1 VIGAGLLF
9 FAASATSVAS
19 VVSAAATA
27 PAPGQ
32 TTFARDIEIRR
43 PVAGRVVAVLSDV
56 RIAARVGADV
66 VVWGGSVTFEPSGF
80 VEGNLSVFGGG
91 VTAPEGK
98 PLPVRGM
105 VSTPGTLLRLYLD
118 ETHRPPWQEGS
129 HVLLSRGL
137 RLIALSAWLAV
148 SLALLFCFASP
159 FARAA
164 ASAEGEWTRTLL
176 AGALGVLT
184 LLLASVSALALLPP
198 TLSVPIVILF
208 GGVAIAAKVFGMGAL
223 FLLLGQKLLQSVAP
237 GKRPVALA
245 AGLAALGAI
254 SLLPF
259 VGSIVWS
266 AASVAA
272 VGIALLSRLTPHA
285 SRPPGPV

>member
-1 VIGAGLLF
+1 LIAAGLLF
-9 FAASATSVAS
+9 LTAWSMPVAAASAAAP
-19 VVSAAATA
+19 VS
-27 PAPGQ
+27 GQ

-56 RIAARVGADV
+56 RIAAPVEGDV

-91 VTAPEGK
+91 VTAPAGR

-137 RLIALSAWLAV
+137 RLIGLSVWLAV
-148 SLALLFCFASP
+148 SLALLFFFATP

-164 ASAEGEWTRTLL
+164 ASAEGEWPRTLL

-198 TLSVPIVILF
+198 PLSVPIVILF

-237 GKRPVALA
+237 GKRPAALA

-266 AASVAA
+266 AASIAA
-272 VGIALLSRLTPHA
+272 VGIALLSRFGAPRYRVELA
-285 SRPPGPV
+285 A

>member
-1 VIGAGLLF
+1 VIAAGLLF
-9 FAASATSVAS
+9 LAAASPA
-19 VVSAAATA
+19 A

-32 TTFARDIEIRR
+32 TAFAKDIEIRQ

-56 RIAARVGADV
+56 RIAAPVAGDV
-66 VVWGGSVTFEPSGF
+66 VVWGGSVTFEPSGS

-91 VTAPEGK
+91 VTAPPGK
-98 PLPVRGM
+98 PLPVRGL

-129 HVLLSRGL
+129 HLLLTRGL

-148 SLALLFCFASP
+148 SLALLFVFTSP

-164 ASAEGEWTRTLL
+164 AFAEGEWPRTLL

-198 TLSVPIVILF
+198 PLSVPIVILF
-208 GGVAIAAKVFGMGAL
+208 GGVAVAAKIFGMGAL

-237 GKRPVALA
+237 GRRPAAVA

-254 SLLPF
+254 SLLPL

-272 VGIALLSRLTPHA
+272 VGIALLSRFGTPRYRVA
-285 SRPPGPV
+285 LGT

>member
-1 VIGAGLLF
+1 MIAAGLLLL
-9 FAASATSVAS
+9 AASSMSAA
-19 VVSAAATA
+19 AAATA
-27 PAPGQ
+27 SGQ

-56 RIAARVGADV
+56 RIAAPVEGDV

-80 VEGNLSVFGGG
+80 VGGNLSVFGGG
-91 VTAPEGK
+91 VTAPAGR
-98 PLPVRGM
+98 PFPVRGM

-137 RLIALSAWLAV
+137 RLIGLSVWLAV
-148 SLALLFCFASP
+148 SLALLFFFASP

-164 ASAEGEWTRTLL
+164 ASAESEWPRTLL

-198 TLSVPIVILF
+198 PLSVPIVILF
-208 GGVAIAAKVFGMGAL
+208 GAVAIAAKVFGMGAL

-237 GKRPVALA
+237 GKRPAALA

-266 AASVAA
+266 AASIAA
-272 VGIALLSRLTPHA
+272 VGITLLSRFGAPRYRVELGT
-285 SRPPGPV
+285 

>member
-1 VIGAGLLF
+1 MIAAGLLF
-9 FAASATSVAS
+9 LVAAPTSL
-19 VVSAAATA
+19 AAGS
-27 PAPGQ
+27 GQ
-32 TTFARDIEIRR
+32 TTFARDMEIRQ
-43 PVAGRVVAVLSDV
+43 PVAGRVVAVLSNV
-56 RIAARVGADV
+56 RIAAPVDGDV

-91 VTAPEGK
+91 VTAPAGK
-98 PLPVRGM
+98 PLPVRGL

-137 RLIALSAWLAV
+137 RLIGLSVWLAV
-148 SLALLFCFASP
+148 SLALLFFFASP

-164 ASAEGEWTRTLL
+164 ASAENEWPRALL

-184 LLLASVSALALLPP
+184 LILASVSALALLPP
-198 TLSVPIVILF
+198 PLSVPIVILF
-208 GGVAIAAKVFGMGAL
+208 GAVAVAAKVFGMGAL

-237 GKRPVALA
+237 RKRPAALA
-245 AGLAALGAI
+245 AGLATFGAI

-266 AASVAA
+266 AASIAA
-272 VGIALLSRLTPHA
+272 VGIALLSRFGAPRYRVALT
-285 SRPPGPV
+285 

>member
-1 VIGAGLLF
+1 LISAGLLLLTASSLSVAAAAPGS
-9 FAASATSVAS
+9 AAS
-19 VVSAAATA
+19 
-27 PAPGQ
+27 GL
-32 TTFARDIEIRR
+32 TTFARDMEIRR
-43 PVAGRVVAVLSDV
+43 PVSGSVVAVLSDL
-56 RIAARVGADV
+56 RIAAPVEGDV

-91 VTAPEGK
+91 VSAPEGS
-98 PLPVRGM
+98 PLPVRGL

-137 RLIALSAWLAV
+137 RLIGLSVWLAV
-148 SLALLFCFASP
+148 SLALLFFFATP

-164 ASAEGEWTRTLL
+164 ASAESEWLRTLL
-176 AGALGVLT
+176 SGALGVLT

-198 TLSVPIVILF
+198 PLSVPIVILF
-208 GGVAIAAKVFGMGAL
+208 GGVAVAAKVFGMGAL
-223 FLLLGQKLLQSVAP
+223 FLLIGQKLLQSVAP
-237 GKRPVALA
+237 GKRPAALA

-266 AASVAA
+266 AASIAA
-272 VGIALLSRLTPHA
+272 VGIALLSRFGAPRYRVELAT
-285 SRPPGPV
+285 